1 MLGVLTI
8 FINSFT
14 YLQLAI
20 NYDQMNG
27 LKCNGFE
34 GNITYNGSFYARLTI
49 DKYLDQ
55 IDSRIDS
62 IETYISSVY
71 IDSCEQTEWS
81 RIGATKRSSK
91 MVRSS

>member
-1 MLGVLTI
+1 M
-8 FINSFT
+8 
-14 YLQLAI
+14 QLAI

-27 LKCNGFE
+27 LKRNGFE
-34 GNITYNGSFYARLTI
+34 GNITYNGSFYTRLTI